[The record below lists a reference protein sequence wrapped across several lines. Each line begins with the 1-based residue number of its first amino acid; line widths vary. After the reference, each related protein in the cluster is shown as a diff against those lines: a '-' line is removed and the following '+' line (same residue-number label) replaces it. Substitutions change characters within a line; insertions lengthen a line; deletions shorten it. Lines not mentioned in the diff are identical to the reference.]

1 MNFTIHEGSTDCP
14 VIVHVPHA
22 SREIPAEVAAD
33 FIATDDQIARELD
46 RVTDDHT
53 DTLAAAAAEQ
63 SGCAPWM
70 IIAAIST
77 ARSVLSAIRGSA
89 TEMGCSS
96 GLLSTSSGQ
105 RKSL

>member
-46 RVTDDHT
+46 RVTDCLLYTSD
-53 DTLAAAAAEQ
+53 AADE
-63 SGCAPWM
+63 
-70 IIAAIST
+70 
-77 ARSVLSAIRGSA
+77 
-89 TEMGCSS
+89 
-96 GLLSTSSGQ
+96 
-105 RKSL
+105 